1 MKYLLII
8 TSSILTNHSVAQ
20 VIWPDTSAPCNTT
33 LQACVDGSATGEVIE
48 IHTSSQID
56 ETITSTK
63 AISLIAGVGYK
74 PIFALDRG
82 IEMAGTANA
91 DDITVTYS
99 GLTFLRGRIAYNSFG
114 LSTSTTTLNISN
126 NNILDNSFA
135 FESVRIGNFGNHT
148 LNLEVEFNRINYN
161 PASTNLDRNGA
172 IAITNGS
179 PTGTSSSGTVS
190 GRIYN
195 NQIKVVG
202 DESVGIGLYEFANN
216 NSDLDVS
223 SNTLIGGESAA
234 MYIEKDV
241 QSFGNS
247 KLDFAHNAIYSNQ
260 IDTTLHGLKA
270 HVFDGSLEVNAINN
284 TVIGAAQGFG
294 FNQAFG
300 GVYDINFYNNLVAH
314 SGTPVVIR
322 NPTTADTNVNITFNN
337 DNNLFYDNTSAA
349 DPDFVAGP
357 AFMATNPMIK
367 SLTNARLRPG
377 SPAIETGNQT
387 SLLFI
392 LSVPL
397 IDADGLY
404 RIKNG
409 NPGSG
414 GVALDI
420 GAYEAG
426 DMRILDTKKGNP
438 SRLNPIESVAINAE
452 EFAKLQ
458 ITQNFNPN
466 GINIF
471 NGIGNDINMGVYRL
485 GSVWFIFSQ
494 DEISPVDTNTAFNVW
509 NPAPS
514 TQNFVHTAA
523 DAISASES
531 FTELDRSGLNDNPD
545 AILSVTQLWTGLYN
559 DNPVGVFYNPVTGRW
574 NIYNSNF
581 VDMPWM
587 TQFNVYY
594 QANSNNAF
602 IHRTSEAN
610 NILDTTLIDHP
621 LLNNSPCAQ
630 FQITYDSGIMYPYK
644 TGVVYNQNRGQWGVF
659 NQGGEAMPETA
670 RFHVIISAEQIA
682 ACSDIIFADD
692 FE

>member
-8 TSSILTNHSVAQ
+8 TLSIFTNHSVAQ

-82 IEMAGTANA
+82 IEMAGTANT
-91 DDITVTYS
+91 DITVTYS
-99 GLTFLRGRIAYNSFG
+99 GLTFLRGRIAYISHG
-114 LSTSTTTLNISN
+114 LSTATTTLNISN
-126 NNILDNSFA
+126 NNILDNSFD
-135 FESVRIGNFGNHT
+135 FESVRILNFGNHT
-148 LNLEVEFNRINYN
+148 LNLEVEFNQINYN

-172 IAITNGS
+172 IAITNG
-179 PTGTSSSGTVS
+179 PTTGTYSSGTVS

-202 DESVGIGLYEFANN
+202 DESVGIGLYEFSNN
-216 NSDLDVS
+216 SSDLDVS
-223 SNTLIGGESAA
+223 SNTLTGGESAA

-260 IDTTLHGLKA
+260 IDTTLHGLKT
-270 HVFDGSLEVNAINN
+270 HVLDGSLEVNAINN
-284 TVIGAAQGFG
+284 TVIGATQGFG

-300 GVYDINFYNNLVAH
+300 GIYDINFYNNLVAH

-322 NPTTADTNVNITFNN
+322 NPTTADINVNITFDN
-337 DNNLFYDNTSAA
+337 DNNLFYDNTSA

-357 AFMATNPMIK
+357 AFMAANPMIK
-367 SLTNARLRPG
+367 SLTNARLRLG
-377 SPAIETGNQT
+377 SPAIETGNQV
-387 SLLFI
+387 SLFFI

-426 DMRILDTKKGNP
+426 DMRILDTKKGTP
-438 SRLNPIESVAINAE
+438 SNLNPIESAAINAE

-471 NGIGNDINMGVYRL
+471 NGIDNDINMGVYRS
-485 GSVWFIFSQ
+485 GSVWSIFSQ
-494 DEISPVDTNTAFNVW
+494 DE
-509 NPAPS
+509 
-514 TQNFVHTAA
+514 
-523 DAISASES
+523 
-531 FTELDRSGLNDNPD
+531 
-545 AILSVTQLWTGLYN
+545 
-559 DNPVGVFYNPVTGRW
+559 
-574 NIYNSNF
+574 
-581 VDMPWM
+581 
-587 TQFNVYY
+587 
-594 QANSNNAF
+594 
-602 IHRTSEAN
+602 
-610 NILDTTLIDHP
+610 
-621 LLNNSPCAQ
+621 
-630 FQITYDSGIMYPYK
+630 
-644 TGVVYNQNRGQWGVF
+644 
-659 NQGGEAMPETA
+659 
-670 RFHVIISAEQIA
+670 
-682 ACSDIIFADD
+682 
-692 FE
+692 